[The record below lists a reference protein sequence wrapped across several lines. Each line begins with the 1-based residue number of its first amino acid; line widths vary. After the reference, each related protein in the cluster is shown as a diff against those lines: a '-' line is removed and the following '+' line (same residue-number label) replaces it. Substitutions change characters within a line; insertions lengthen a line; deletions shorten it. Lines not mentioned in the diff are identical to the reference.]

1 MPPVPRN
8 LRSESGVTIRSP
20 RRRYRT
26 KAMHNYCMPRRE
38 RSSASSENK
47 QSQSNMPPAPRKF
60 RYERSSS
67 TLNTPTYWTKAYP
80 SISWKPKT
88 EASVPNK
95 MRVHK
100 LPIQTEDRCE
110 DQQVNLPTQPSTAIR
125 TESVIQNAF
134 QEEKEES
141 PDSGCKLH
149 IPSSSQ
155 TADKNPPKKIKNYFL
170 TPLSIKKR
178 KLAMQSVLDKGVLD
192 NVVREVGI
200 KVKDVLQEY
209 EQNQLLNSLTRNIT
223 RKLIK
228 KELYTKQGIER
239 YIKHFFI
246 ISHVD
251 I

>member
-8 LRSESGVTIRSP
+8 LRYESGDTIRSP

-26 KAMHNYCMPRRE
+26 KAMHNYCMPRSE

-110 DQQVNLPTQPSTAIR
+110 DQQVNLPTQPSTAIL
-125 TESVIQNAF
+125 TESVIQYAF
-134 QEEKEES
+134 QEECKES
-141 PDSGCKLH
+141 PSSVCELH

-155 TADKNPPKKIKNYFL
+155 TADKKPPKKLKNYFL
-170 TPLSIKKR
+170 TPLSISKR

-192 NVVREVGI
+192 NVVCEVGI
-200 KVKDVLQEY
+200 IVKDVLNGY
-209 EQNQLLNSLTRNIT
+209 EPNQLLNSITRNIT

-228 KELYTKQGIER
+228 KEVYRKQDIER
-239 YIKHFFI
+239 FIQHYFI
-246 ISHVD
+246 I
-251 I
+251 